1 MSPIFDSLEAY
12 QHLWDIGRHSG
23 VASIVSEN
31 RNQEVENFSLL
42 LKKIA
47 GDPVQFIE
55 DLRRINWYECES
67 YAASL
72 YRDYGTAR
80 FDERLRWTMWAVQE
94 MNKDRSL
101 HFGLSLEGLLVRF
114 YETARAIH
122 ANLLDYR
129 SGDLSP
135 DWDSRT
141 LDDLLTSLG
150 ANDDERKWAR
160 LLRLIRNDINFCV
173 IL

>member
-1 MSPIFDSLEAY
+1 MDNVGGSRDEQGSKSPL
-12 QHLWDIGRHSG
+12 
-23 VASIVSEN
+23 
-31 RNQEVENFSLL
+31 
-42 LKKIA
+42 
-47 GDPVQFIE
+47 
-55 DLRRINWYECES
+55 
-67 YAASL
+67 
-72 YRDYGTAR
+72 
-80 FDERLRWTMWAVQE
+80 
-94 MNKDRSL
+94 
-101 HFGLSLEGLLVRF
+101 GLSLEGLLVRF

-135 DWDSRT
+135 DWDLRT